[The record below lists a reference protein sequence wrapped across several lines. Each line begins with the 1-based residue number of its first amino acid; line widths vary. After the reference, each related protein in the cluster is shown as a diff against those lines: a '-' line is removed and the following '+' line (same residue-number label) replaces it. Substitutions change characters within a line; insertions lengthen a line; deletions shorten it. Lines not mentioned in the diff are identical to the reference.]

1 MSAVP
6 LYQQGFAAPRHKRR
20 YANLVGAPRIPLHQ
34 LGWLGASF
42 SPTTIIG
49 PASGVASSA
58 ASGAVVSAVGATG
71 LAAGALTAGIGAGI
85 AVLVGVIAGLWSA
98 HEARA
103 KGATAENQAI
113 NSAVQTFDAG
123 IKAIFAAANSN
134 NPAQNITAAQA
145 AQQCQLLL
153 QQFFQQM
160 GPLTHAPGAA
170 DSSGGGANC
179 GSGVLNPGGPCTGTE
194 GGHQCDSACTAT
206 CCVGCQDLYPTVLQA
221 QQVFASPSGGS
232 IQVCTVYGSK
242 YGAQQRAGY
251 SLTYTP
257 PVLPVTPVSVA
268 SGVVSTVES
277 ALGLTPNS
285 TTGTTASSSSWL
297 PWALGAAAL
306 FLVLR

>member
-1 MSAVP
+1 MSSTP

-20 YANLVGAPRIPLHQ
+20 HANLVGAPRIPLHQ
-34 LGWLGASF
+34 LGWLGVNF
-42 SPTTIIG
+42 NPTTIIG

-58 ASGAVVSAVGATG
+58 ASGAAVSAVGATG
-71 LAAGALTAGIGAGI
+71 IAAGALTAGIGAGV
-85 AVLVGVIAGLWSA
+85 AVLVGVIAGLWAA
-98 HEARA
+98 HEARV

-134 NPAQNITAAQA
+134 NPAQNITGTQA

-160 GPLTHAPGAA
+160 GPFTHAPGAA
-170 DSSGGGANC
+170 DASNGGSNC
-179 GSGVLNPGGPCTGTE
+179 GNGTLNPGGPCTGTE
-194 GGHQCDSACTAT
+194 GGHQCNSACTAT

-221 QQVFASPSGGS
+221 QQVFANPSGGTV
-232 IQVCTVYGSK
+232 QVCTVYGSK
-242 YGAQQRAGY
+242 YGAQQRSGY

-257 PVLPVTPVSVA
+257 PKLPVTVASAA
-268 SGVVSTVES
+268 SGVVNTVES
-277 ALGLTPNS
+277 ALGLTPS
-285 TTGTTASSSSWL
+285 TPGAPATTSSWL